1 MPPARRSCDCR
12 VAIRK
17 ILPSPGRTV
26 KWPRFGRTDACHSR
40 MAGNVRQQTDGHKGS
55 A

>member
-17 ILPSPGRTV
+17 ILPSPGSIV
-26 KWPRFGRTDACHSR
+26 EWQRFGRTDACRSR
-40 MAGNVRQQTDGHKGS
+40 MAGNVRQQTDGDKRS